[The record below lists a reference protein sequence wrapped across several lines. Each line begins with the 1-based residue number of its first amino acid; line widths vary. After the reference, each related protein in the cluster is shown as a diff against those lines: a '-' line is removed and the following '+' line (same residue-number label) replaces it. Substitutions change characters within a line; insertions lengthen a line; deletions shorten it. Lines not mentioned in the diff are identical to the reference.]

1 MENEFMRITV
11 SDDASASPFLS
22 AHDGLQINCD
32 GNYVVPRN
40 PAGLSKYP

>member
-11 SDDASASPFLS
+11 SGHRTASPFFF